1 MLIFRLHE
9 NWFGGMTT
17 RKVCCWLLL
26 FLITFG
32 LSSGFYLPGVAPTDY
47 PEGAELQVFA
57 NKLTS
62 ARSNVPYDFY
72 FLPFCEPKEEKEKG
86 LNIGQVSGV
95 NFLKVFSNLK
105 NSFS

>member
-1 MLIFRLHE
+1 M
-9 NWFGGMTT
+9 MTT